1 MKAQILYG
9 GNIVKEYAP
18 SVLGDLGVNENPGVV
33 DLLLLKNQILG
44 KTEFT
49 PIQALSADMDQ
60 NGRINVLDL
69 LRLKL
74 MILGM

>member
-33 DLLLLKNQILG
+33 DLLLMKNQILG
-44 KTEFT
+44 KTGFT
-49 PIQALSADMDQ
+49 PMQALSADITRTAVSMSWTSC
-60 NGRINVLDL
+60 G
-69 LRLKL
+69 
-74 MILGM
+74 